1 MRRTVL
7 EDDGPVGQTGG
18 RRCQVMQALVA
29 AIQAFGMQNPIDFGC
44 HWPPR
49 TIKGRE
55 GGLKRFGFGMLTQK
69 AGPVTGSERGC
80 FVQEEQ
86 FSPATPSHDSAAN
99 TTPLQF
105 ADQPGLAG
113 PATVQKSARQWI
125 VDDAPVPREHPTL
138 GFGDDVAHG
147 RDTVLQRHDQYR
159 RSRAVRRP
167 TRTFTAPAGR

>member
-69 AGPVTGSERGC
+69 AGPVTGSG
-80 FVQEEQ
+80 
-86 FSPATPSHDSAAN
+86 SA
-99 TTPLQF
+99 
-105 ADQPGLAG
+105 
-113 PATVQKSARQWI
+113 
-125 VDDAPVPREHPTL
+125 
-138 GFGDDVAHG
+138 VAS
-147 RDTVLQRHDQYR
+147 
-159 RSRAVRRP
+159 SRKNNSGSSYLFP
-167 TRTFTAPAGR
+167 